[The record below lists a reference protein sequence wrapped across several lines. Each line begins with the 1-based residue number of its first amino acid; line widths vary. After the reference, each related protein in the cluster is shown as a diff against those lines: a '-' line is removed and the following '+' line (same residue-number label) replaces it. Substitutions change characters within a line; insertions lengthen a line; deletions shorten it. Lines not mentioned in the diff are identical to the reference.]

1 MERPKYKL
9 IIFDLGRVLVDFN
22 HWLAA
27 RRIVKYTN
35 KSLQETYN
43 LFFDSSLTKQFEEGK
58 LSGFEFF
65 SRLKK
70 KLQLNISYRDFVP
83 IWNEIFFIS
92 PKNKQVQRI
101 AKTVKTRYKILLLSN
116 INKLHFDYL
125 KEKFPGALKIFPRIV
140 LSYVIGFRKPHPVI
154 YKKALK
160 YFKAKP
166 KETIYID
173 DRANLIEKAA
183 GLGIKSLHFIAV
195 EKLKKDLRSLGIET
209 I

>member
-1 MERPKYKL
+1 MKKPKYKL

-22 HWLAA
+22 HWFAA

-58 LSGFEFF
+58 LSGFDFF

-70 KLQLNISYRDFVP
+70 KLKLNISYRDFVP

-92 PKNKQVQRI
+92 PKNRRVHRI
-101 AKTVKTRYKILLLSN
+101 AKIVKTRYKILLLSN
-116 INKLHFDYL
+116 INKLHFEYI
-125 KEKFPGALKIFPRIV
+125 KKKFPQALRIFPKIV
-140 LSYVIGFRKPHPVI
+140 LSYEVGFRKPHPVI

-173 DRANLIEKAA
+173 DRADLIEKAA
-183 GLGIKSLHFIAV
+183 LLGIRSLHFQSV
-195 EKLKKDLRSLGIET
+195 GQLKKDLASLGIK